1 MAMTEEPQDQPV
13 QPAAPPDP
21 SPALLD
27 RLAALE
33 AGLTQAKAD
42 QVALVERVQQ
52 LESLIPLITDVD
64 RYQRLQTLLQ
74 QGNLREADQETLRV
88 IMQAAAQNEREG
100 LTPDQVKQ
108 FPCSVLQVID
118 RLWTQYTDQRFGF
131 SVQLAVY
138 QEVGGSL
145 STAISQDLAVLIK
158 LGDRLGW
165 RANGKWK
172 TSDQASYSP
181 QAPVGCYPV
190 VWWDSPYG
198 AKMVNYFLSR
208 LFTCEL

>member
-1 MAMTEEPQDQPV
+1 MATIEDPQDQ
-13 QPAAPPDP
+13 QLDP
-21 SPALLD
+21 QQALMD

-33 AGLTQAKAD
+33 ARLTQERAE
-42 QVALVERVQQ
+42 QVALTERVQQ
-52 LESLIPLITDVD
+52 LEALVPLITDVD
-64 RYQRLQTLLQ
+64 RYQRLQALLLQ
-74 QGNLREADQETLRV
+74 GDLREADQETLRV
-88 IMQAAAQNEREG
+88 IMQEAAQSEREG

-118 RLWTQYTDQRFGF
+118 RLWTQHTDQRFGF
-131 SVQLAVY
+131 SVQLAIY

-145 STAISQDLAVLIK
+145 STAISQDLPLLVK

-165 RANGKWK
+165 RADGKWK